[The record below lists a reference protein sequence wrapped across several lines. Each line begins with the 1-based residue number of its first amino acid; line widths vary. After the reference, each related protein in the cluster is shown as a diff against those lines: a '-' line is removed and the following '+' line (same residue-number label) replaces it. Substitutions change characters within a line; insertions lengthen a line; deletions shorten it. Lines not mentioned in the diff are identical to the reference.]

1 MYLGKYTKFPGSYYL
16 VGGFKTFFIFTPI
29 PGNMIQFEEH
39 IFLKWAVQPPTRA
52 Q

>member
-1 MYLGKYTKFPGSYYL
+1 MYLGEYTKFPGSYYL
-16 VGGFKTFFIFTPI
+16 VGGFKTFLNFT

-39 IFLKWAVQPPTRA
+39 IFLKWAVEPPTRA